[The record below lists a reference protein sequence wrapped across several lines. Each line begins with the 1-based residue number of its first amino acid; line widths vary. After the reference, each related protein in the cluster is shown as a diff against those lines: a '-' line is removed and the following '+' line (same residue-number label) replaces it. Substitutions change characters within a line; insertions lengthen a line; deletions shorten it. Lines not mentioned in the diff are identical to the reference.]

1 MSTIATTGV
10 TLSSDFYLSNFYKD
24 NRSARK
30 SSGRSELTST
40 ELSYEDARALR
51 RAVKQL
57 SSFSYSD
64 EENKEN
70 IANSISAFASAYNNA
85 LSSSGSDSSS
95 DVSRYAKQL
104 KKLAS
109 KYSDELSDIGITIEK
124 NGSMTVSTNLLS
136 SASVDSLKK
145 VFSKDNTDL
154 LKTTQQIAR
163 RLSSNSYD
171 ELYTQ
176 LTGNGGNLN
185 ITL

>member
-30 SSGRSELTST
+30 SSGRSGLTST
-40 ELSYEDARALR
+40 ELSCEDARALR

-57 SSFSYSD
+57 SSYSYSD

-85 LSSSGSDSSS
+85 LSSSGKDSASDIN
-95 DVSRYAKQL
+95 RYAKQL
-104 KKLAS
+104 KKLAN

-136 SASVDSLKK
+136 AASVDSLKK